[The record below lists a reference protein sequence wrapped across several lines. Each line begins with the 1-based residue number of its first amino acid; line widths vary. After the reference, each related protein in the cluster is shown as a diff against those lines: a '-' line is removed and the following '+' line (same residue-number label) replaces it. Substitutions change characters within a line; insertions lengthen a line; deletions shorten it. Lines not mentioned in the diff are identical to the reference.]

1 MAPVKGK
8 QGTKGAK
15 QIKEENIQTLQFYM
29 YIIVAASV
37 FMVLIQF
44 VYYYSSLRFKNWFL
58 LSFSLLVYVLSMMTM
73 KSMSNSNLDL
83 NMNAGIG
90 ENLKD
95 IIILTAAC
103 QVLGCLSLYFW
114 LLWLLIP
121 CIAVYKLWVSVLAPW
136 FFAPP
141 PPEMTDKQ
149 KKKQE
154 KKQKIRYR

>member
-8 QGTKGAK
+8 QGTKGGK
-15 QIKEENIQTLQFYM
+15 QIKEENKQTLQHYFYIM
-29 YIIVAASV
+29 TASTV
-37 FMVLIQF
+37 IMILIQF
-44 VYYYSSLRFKNWFL
+44 VYFYAVVQYKNYFFL
-58 LSFSLLVYVLSMMTM
+58 LFSLMAHVLSMMAM
-73 KSMSNSNLDL
+73 KSMSNSGLDL
-83 NMNAGIG
+83 NMEAGIG

-95 IIILTAAC
+95 IVILTSVC
-103 QVLGCLSLYFW
+103 QVLGCASSYFW
-114 LLWLLIP
+114 FLWLAIP
-121 CIAVYKLWVSVLAPW
+121 CFAIYKLWVGVLAPW